1 MAVFLY
7 QSIFRPIFIVFFL
20 WNCEAFF
27 EMLCFVGEQE
37 ANVLLYKIARVRR
50 LIRSLVV
57 LIELLCLDKACKQA
71 IVFAKH

>member
-1 MAVFLY
+1 
-7 QSIFRPIFIVFFL
+7 
-20 WNCEAFF
+20 
-27 EMLCFVGEQE
+27 MLCFVGEQE
-37 ANVLLYKIARVRR
+37 ANVFLYKIARVRM

>member
-1 MAVFLY
+1 ML
-7 QSIFRPIFIVFFL
+7 IVLFL
-20 WNCEAFF
+20 WNCKAFF
-27 EMLCFVGEQE
+27 EMLCFVREQE
-37 ANVLLYKIARVRR
+37 ANVFLYKITRARR

>member
-71 IVFAKH
+71 IVFAKQ